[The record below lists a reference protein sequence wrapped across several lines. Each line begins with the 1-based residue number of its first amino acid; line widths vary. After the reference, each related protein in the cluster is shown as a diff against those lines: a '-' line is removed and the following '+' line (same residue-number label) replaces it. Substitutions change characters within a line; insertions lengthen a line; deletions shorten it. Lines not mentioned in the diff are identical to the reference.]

1 MKKGDI
7 CLIEFMSF
15 RGHEQMGFRPAIA
28 MSEETANL
36 ILVIPLTSKLEA
48 LKYNYSLEISPSKT
62 NGLNTKSIA
71 MIFQLRAVDKR
82 KIKGKIGNIE
92 EDVLDNI
99 NNQIKKMLKLK

>member
-7 CLIEFMSF
+7 CLIEFISF
-15 RGHEQMGFRPAIA
+15 KGHEQIGLRPAIV

-48 LKYNYSLEISPSKT
+48 LRYNYSLEINPSKI
-62 NGLNTKSIA
+62 NGLNAKSVA

-82 KIKGKIGNIE
+82 KIRSKIGNIE

-99 NNQIKKMLKLK
+99 NNQIKKILKLK